1 MCDILLIEP
10 FYGGSH
16 KQLIDLL
23 WAEIPGCVKVVLP
36 AKKWH
41 WRARTAA
48 LYISQ
53 QIPHQHNFRVL
64 FASSVLNLAEL
75 LALRPDLTSLK
86 KLLYFHENQ
95 LVYPIRKHQDRD
107 FQYGYNQVLSCLVA
121 DVVLFNSQYNQDSF
135 LSSIKAHFS
144 VMPDCRPKGLADQIR
159 PKCQVLYFPINFP
172 ARWRD
177 CYRTDVKTDTM
188 SSGHEVA
195 TGEQTGRTCAGQ
207 FSTMDDKGTTSILD
221 YTDTSSLEQLSTADC
236 AENST
241 DEDMRN
247 DFVLAADRSDEED
260 ALLSA
265 TASLSKTSNK
275 SNNLKM
281 LTAESSESGEKL
293 KFSQHGMSI
302 QGEMASSVGSC
313 VKSDQDL
320 SKEKGKPS
328 SDQEKCRSDR
338 SEPCD
343 DQGSGFMMRSKD
355 GPLHIVWPHRWEHD
369 KNPDLFFHTLFQLK
383 EEGCSFMVSVLGQ
396 EYTDVPEIFAEAAEK
411 LEGQIHQWGHLAA
424 KEDYYRLLHQADV
437 VVSTADHEFY
447 GVSMLESVYC
457 GCYPL
462 CPNRLV
468 YPEIFPKECLY
479 NTPQQLKKRLRDYCR
494 RPQLARKHTINLEIH
509 QYSWEGLAEEY
520 RRLLQ

>member
-1 MCDILLIEP
+1 MGEILLIEP

-23 WAEIPGCVKVVLP
+23 CEEIPGCVKVVLP

-41 WRARTAA
+41 WRARTSA

-75 LALRPDLTSLK
+75 LALRPDLTQLR

-121 DVVLFNSQYNQDSF
+121 DAVLFNSKYNLDTF
-135 LSSIKAHFS
+135 LSSIKTHFNS
-144 VMPDCRPKGLADQIR
+144 MPDCRPKGLAEQIR

-172 ARWRD
+172 AHRKD
-177 CYRTDVKTDTM
+177 CHRI
-188 SSGHEVA
+188 
-195 TGEQTGRTCAGQ
+195 
-207 FSTMDDKGTTSILD
+207 DKLNKHRMNI
-221 YTDTSSLEQLSTADC
+221 Q
-236 AENST
+236 AE
-241 DEDMRN
+241 MP
-247 DFVLAADRSDEED
+247 
-260 ALLSA
+260 
-265 TASLSKTSNK
+265 
-275 SNNLKM
+275 
-281 LTAESSESGEKL
+281 
-293 KFSQHGMSI
+293 
-302 QGEMASSVGSC
+302 SSVGNC
-313 VKSDQDL
+313 AKNDQDL
-320 SKEKGKPS
+320 SEEIGKPPS
-328 SDQEKCRSDR
+328 SDHKTATP
-338 SEPCD
+338 EPYD
-343 DQGSGFMMRSKD
+343 DQQGDLMKRKD

-369 KNPDLFFHTLFQLK
+369 KNPDLFFHTLYQLE
-383 EEGCSFMVSVLGQ
+383 EEGCSFAVSVLGQ
-396 EYTDVPEIFAEAAEK
+396 EYTDVPEIFAEAAGRLK
-411 LEGQIHQWGHLAA
+411 GKIHQWGHLAA
-424 KEDYYRLLHQADV
+424 KEDYYRLLNQADV

-447 GVSMLESVYC
+447 GVSMLEAVYC

-479 NTPQQLKKRLRDYCR
+479 NTPQQLKKRLRDFCR
-494 RPQLARKHTINLEIH
+494 RPQLARKHTINLTIH

>member
-1 MCDILLIEP
+1 MGEILLIEP

-23 WAEIPGCVKVVLP
+23 CEEIPGCVKVVLP

-41 WRARTAA
+41 WRARTSA

-53 QIPHQHNFRVL
+53 QIPHQHNFSVL

-75 LALRPDLTSLK
+75 LALRPDLTQLR

-121 DVVLFNSQYNQDSF
+121 DVVLFNSKYNLDTF
-135 LSSIKAHFS
+135 LSSIKTHFNI
-144 VMPDCRPKGLADQIR
+144 MPDCRPKGLAEQIR

-172 ARWRD
+172 AHRKGCHRI
-177 CYRTDVKTDTM
+177 DVKTSTI
-188 SSGHEVA
+188 SSDHGLP
-195 TGEQTGRTCAGQ
+195 CAGQ
-207 FSTMDDKGTTSILD
+207 LKTMDDTGTTSLD
-221 YTDTSSLEQLSTADC
+221 CTDTNCLLLSTA
-236 AENST
+236 EKST
-241 DEDMRN
+241 DDMRN
-247 DFVLAADRSDEED
+247 DFVLYAKRSDEED
-260 ALLSA
+260 AQLTA
-265 TASLSKTSNK
+265 TSSLDNTSKESNDF
-275 SNNLKM
+275 KM
-281 LTAESSESGEKL
+281 LTAVSSENGEKL
-293 KFSQHGMSI
+293 NKHRMNI
-302 QGEMASSVGSC
+302 QAEMPSSVGNC
-313 VKSDQDL
+313 VKNDQDL
-320 SKEKGKPS
+320 SEKIGKPPS
-328 SDQEKCRSDR
+328 SDHKTATP
-338 SEPCD
+338 EPYD
-343 DQGSGFMMRSKD
+343 DQQGDLMKRKD

-369 KNPDLFFHTLFQLK
+369 KNPDLFFHTLYQLE
-383 EEGCSFMVSVLGQ
+383 EEGCSFAVSVLGQ
-396 EYTDVPEIFAEAAEK
+396 EYTDVPEIFAEAAGRLK
-411 LEGQIHQWGHLAA
+411 GKIHQWGHLAA
-424 KEDYYRLLHQADV
+424 KEDYYRLLNQADV

-447 GVSMLESVYC
+447 GVSMLEAVYC

-479 NTPQQLKKRLRDYCR
+479 NTPQQLKKRLRDFCR
-494 RPQLARKHTINLEIH
+494 RPQLARKHTINLAIH